1 MVSLNSGLELVIAN
15 LEKTPRKN
23 RRSAWATVVILF
35 ILSIAAGGCRKN
47 QPPKDK
53 VVSTMAALLPAH
65 FKLVGA
71 EVNFTAVDENNWLAK
86 SKLQISPEEDLFISA
101 SADPK
106 VVAAAEKK
114 YTGPEIGAAAHAAD
128 QAHVV
133 VPAQVYNQYNRLLQ
147 DRNQLIS
154 KARKDWIILATK
166 TGKALTV
173 YGNAL
178 ASYEFNAW
186 KISNARLEQHIE
198 TAGAPRSAFGTD
210 VLVVG
215 SPEAAVLAEEI
226 SQASAALDSALAE
239 ITVRVDQLVAEK
251 HREDAEALKA
261 REQAEQ
267 ERKKIIIAAVAKG
280 RRYEGRLGKHLIGIE
295 FTESN
300 ESGTIVGARIY
311 NPQTPKFSRL
321 FSGTVVF
328 KPYDLKTPPIQLSP
342 GPPVGTD
349 TGGVY
354 VNTSDKIFL
363 TPASNGLR
371 GNFQSS
377 DIDVARVE

>member
-1 MVSLNSGLELVIAN
+1 
-15 LEKTPRKN
+15 
-23 RRSAWATVVILF
+23 
-35 ILSIAAGGCRKN
+35 
-47 QPPKDK
+47 
-53 VVSTMAALLPAH
+53 MAALLPAH

-106 VVAAAEKK
+106 VVAAAENK
-114 YTGPEIGAAAHAAD
+114 YTEPELTAPAHAAN
-128 QAHVV
+128 QAHVA
-133 VPAQVYNQYNRLLQ
+133 VPSQVYNQYNRFLQ
-147 DRNQLIS
+147 DRNRLIRR
-154 KARKDWIILATK
+154 ARKDWIKPATK
-166 TGKALTV
+166 TGKALAV
-173 YGNAL
+173 YGSAS
-178 ASYEFNAW
+178 ASYEFKAW
-186 KISNARLEQHIE
+186 KISNARLDQHIE

-226 SQASAALDSALAE
+226 SQASAALDAALVE
-239 ITVRVDQLVAEK
+239 ITARVDQLVAEK
-251 HREDAEALKA
+251 HRKDAEALKA

-295 FTESN
+295 FTECN
-300 ESGTIVGARIY
+300 DAGTVVGARIY
-311 NPQTPKFSRL
+311 NPQAPKLSRL
-321 FSGTVVF
+321 FSGIVVF

-363 TPASNGLR
+363 TPTVNGLL

-377 DIDVARVE
+377 EIEVAKVQ